1 MSEAVDSELR
11 ETFLAGQLLVL
22 ARRSGV
28 SHGGQT
34 QAGPERRQR
43 VTYGYAVNGEK
54 VCQAV
59 YLFANCCTRH
69 MLQKVQS
76 HLEAGCIVTP
86 PHGRSGAR
94 PWNVHSDDE
103 NQSATQFIP
112 NYADVHGL
120 PQPAAPRGHNKP
132 VPIYL
137 PCHTTKKMVHGLFM
151 KSGGSMSYISFNRV
165 WTTTCADIIIMKLR
179 EDVCG
184 TCAQFQSQISRAVTE
199 EDRLTITESLKT
211 HVTTAM
217 DARDHYRACIARA
230 KVAEVEA
237 QGRQDNTLT
246 YSHMTFD
253 FAQQATILHHGRQ
266 VGPLYF
272 RVPRRVQ
279 LFGIASEGIPKQT
292 NYLIDEHQTIGK
304 DGSKSHGPNAVISML
319 HFHLERTVKKAKT
332 LGLHADNCCSQN
344 KNKSVLGFLS
354 WRTMVGLNEHIELD
368 FMRVGHMWCFV
379 DAGFGLAK
387 QKYRKGDIDTVAH
400 LADAVNSSAAFNE
413 AQTFCWDWRAW
424 DSYLKESFMPVKNI
438 TGYQRFCFSA
448 AKPGEVEMSCSDKF
462 PDRTINIL
470 KVPGTSFTIAD
481 LPPVLEPEGL
491 SRDRAAYLFKEIRQ
505 FCHEES
511 RNITCPEPP
520 PVIECA
526 PEPEEEVSP

>member
-1 MSEAVDSELR
+1 
-11 ETFLAGQLLVL
+11 
-22 ARRSGV
+22 
-28 SHGGQT
+28 
-34 QAGPERRQR
+34 
-43 VTYGYAVNGEK
+43 
-54 VCQAV
+54 
-59 YLFANCCTRH
+59 

-76 HLEAGCIVTP
+76 HMEAGCIVTP

-94 PWNVHSDDE
+94 SWNVHSDDE
-103 NQSATQFIP
+103 NQSATQFIQ

-120 PQPAAPRGHNKP
+120 PNQ
-132 VPIYL
+132 L
-137 PCHTTKKMVHGLFM
+137 
-151 KSGGSMSYISFNRV
+151 
-165 WTTTCADIIIMKLR
+165 
-179 EDVCG
+179 
-184 TCAQFQSQISRAVTE
+184 QFQSQISRAVTE

-230 KVAEVEA
+230 KVAEAEA
-237 QGRQDNTLT
+237 QGRQGNTLT
-246 YSHMTFD
+246 YLHMTFD
-253 FAQQATILHHGRQ
+253 FAQQATIPHHARQ
-266 VGPLYF
+266 VGPLYL

-279 LFGIASEGIPKQT
+279 LFEIASEGIPKQT

-319 HFHLERTVKKAKT
+319 HFHLERTVKKAKI
-332 LGLHADNCCSQN
+332 LGLHADNCCGQN
-344 KNKSVLGFLS
+344 KKSVLGYLS

-368 FMRVGHMWCFV
+368 FMRVGHTRCFV

-413 AQTFCWDWRAW
+413 AQTFSWDWRAW
-424 DSYLKESFMPVKNI
+424 DSYLKESFKPVKNI
-438 TGYQRFCFSA
+438 TGCQRFCFSA
-448 AKPGEVEMSCSDKF
+448 AKPGEVEMSCSNKF

-470 KVPGTSFTIAD
+470 KVPGTSFTMAD